1 MKTLKKWRRRH
12 EADLPCI
19 PLFRHKSPGDRALKE
34 PQPNGGTHAMIILI
48 GITALAVVA
57 GIIVGYMLAGPPP
70 WRPGGGA

>member
-1 MKTLKKWRRRH
+1 
-12 EADLPCI
+12 
-19 PLFRHKSPGDRALKE
+19 
-34 PQPNGGTHAMIILI
+34 MIILV